1 MDTYPQPPPRDPL
14 TPAAA
19 PPPPAPPLSWD
30 RPVEFE
36 PAAAPSPVEPV
47 LVERWAPPAPPV
59 AEPAPAAAR
68 VEPLLSRPLTL
79 VRLAI
84 FFYGV
89 VALFAFG
96 YAIFSGHIGTLLGE
110 GPPRLQHVLAA
121 VGVGLI
127 IVAGSRVGV
136 RIWKPFA
143 RAAEVAGGMLGPLSL
158 REALILALLS
168 GTAEELLFRG
178 ALWPTLSLV
187 GTTLLFAVVHI
198 APRRALWV
206 YPLFAGVCGLLLGL
220 LRDGTDSVI
229 PPMVAHIVVNALNL
243 AWLGRQARAAANPAP
258 AVTSP
263 A

>member
-1 MDTYPQPPPRDPL
+1 MDTHPQLPPQDPLPPTGMSPPPAPPGSWDVPVEL
-14 TPAAA
+14 EAPAAA
-19 PPPPAPPLSWD
+19 PPP
-30 RPVEFE
+30 
-36 PAAAPSPVEPV
+36 
-47 LVERWAPPAPPV
+47 VERWAPPAPPPL
-59 AEPAPAAAR
+59 EPAPAGVAGER
-68 VEPLLSRPLTL
+68 LLSRPPTL
-79 VRLAI
+79 VRLAL

-89 VALFAFG
+89 VALFAVG

-143 RAAEVAGGMLGPLSL
+143 RAAEVAGSMLGPITL

-187 GTTLLFAVVHI
+187 GTTLLFGLVHV

-206 YPLFAGVCGLLLGL
+206 YPLFAAVCGLLLGL
-220 LRDGTDSVI
+220 LRDGTDSIV
-229 PPMVAHIVVNALNL
+229 PPMVAHVVVNALNL
-243 AWLGRQARAAANPAP
+243 AWLGRQARAAATPAP
-258 AVTSP
+258 PPTSP